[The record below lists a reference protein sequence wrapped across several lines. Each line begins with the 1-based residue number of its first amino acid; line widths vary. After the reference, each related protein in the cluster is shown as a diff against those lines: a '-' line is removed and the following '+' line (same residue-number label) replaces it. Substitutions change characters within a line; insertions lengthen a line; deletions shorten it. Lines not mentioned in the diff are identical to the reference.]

1 MREKTKLN
9 PEKGHPAMTIRFR
22 DHSIEIGLD
31 LVFTKIMNIQVW
43 LKTIVSV
50 TLSKYKTHSGLQNL
64 TFGLFVILSH

>member
-1 MREKTKLN
+1 
-9 PEKGHPAMTIRFR
+9 MTIRFR